1 MRAIKD
7 ICHSSL
13 QKLLKANL
21 FISCTVFFITLCS
34 CQKEIKGEAIST
46 TPVIT
51 FDSIPVAKVVN
62 PIINE
67 ASGIA
72 ASKINPGY
80 LWVQEDSGNPPQLKL
95 LSVTGSV
102 LKKVYI
108 KNAINRDW
116 EEMAL
121 SGNDLYIADIGDNAQ
136 VFNTYFIYKFPEPA
150 STIDTILSIE
160 TIQFKYPDG
169 AHDAEAFL
177 IDPDTKDIFIITK
190 RDFPARV
197 YKLKYPYAALTTLTL
212 EGSIPLLGITGA
224 ALSPDGKEILIRTYT
239 SILHYKKTTGQ
250 SIYESLL
257 TAYKTLPHQQ
267 EPMGEAITFAAD
279 NSGFYTLSEKGTATS
294 VSLYF
299 YKKK

>member
-1 MRAIKD
+1 M
-7 ICHSSL
+7 
-13 QKLLKANL
+13 
-21 FISCTVFFITLCS
+21 
-34 CQKEIKGEAIST
+34 GETDGNTSI
-46 TPVIT
+46 IIY
-51 FDSIPVAKVVN
+51 DSIPVVKLLT

-67 ASGIA
+67 TSGIA
-72 ASKINPGY
+72 ASKTNPGSI
-80 LWVQEDSGNPPQLKL
+80 WVQEDSGNPPQLKL
-95 LSVTGSV
+95 LSVNGSTI
-102 LKKVYI
+102 KKIYI
-108 KNAINRDW
+108 KNATNRDW

-136 VFNTYFIYKFPEPA
+136 VFPTYNIYKFPEPA
-150 STIDTILSIE
+150 SSTDTVLNVD

-169 AHDAEAFL
+169 SHDAEAFL

-197 YKLKYPYAALTTLTL
+197 YKLKYPYAPLSTLTL
-212 EGSIPLLGITGA
+212 EGNIPLLAVTGA

-239 SILHYKKTTGQ
+239 SILHYKKNAGQ
-250 SIYESLL
+250 SIYQSLL
-257 TAYKTLPHQQ
+257 SSYKSLPHQQ

-279 NSGFYTLSEKGTATS
+279 NSGFYTLSEKGSATS